1 MTIVIIILLI
11 FVIILLFINT
21 SIKKTDAR
29 EEQLKVEEL
38 QHKNKMLQYEIQQQ
52 QDEKEK
58 YSSKINNLI
67 QEKEKLDTEI
77 NQKKICLVNY
87 EKDIELD
94 YQNKQ
99 QQMKNAASLYFDSLE
114 KSYKTKEEE
123 YDKKCAALVSE
134 MADMQSQY
142 AEIQSQL
149 VQGAAAAL
157 REREK
162 KEKINFYKLKL
173 SDSDSIDIKELFEL
187 RKRFRNPSALSKL
200 VWSEYFLK
208 QTSELCN
215 RVLGTNTKCGIYK
228 ITNLISNQA
237 YIGQSVDIASR
248 FKQHIKCGLGIDT
261 PASNKLYKSM
271 IEDGVWNF
279 SFELLE
285 ECPKDKLNER
295 ESFWIDLYQTN
306 KVGLNST
313 KGNG

>member
-1 MTIVIIILLI
+1 MTIIIIILLMLI
-11 FVIILLFINT
+11 IILLFINT
-21 SIKKTDAR
+21 SIKKIDAR

-38 QHKNKMLQYEIQQQ
+38 QHKNKILQYEIQQQ

-123 YDKKCAALVSE
+123 YDKKCAALISE
-134 MADMQSQY
+134 IADMQSQY

-248 FKQHIKCGLGIDT
+248 FKQHIKCGLGIDA

>member
-1 MTIVIIILLI
+1 MTIIIITLLI
-11 FVIILLFINT
+11 LVIILLSINI
-21 SIKKTDAR
+21 SIKKLDAR
-29 EEQLKVEEL
+29 EEQQKIEEL
-38 QHKNKMLQYEIQQQ
+38 QHKSRTLQYEVQQQ
-52 QDEKEK
+52 QDKKEE
-58 YSSKINNLI
+58 YFSKINDLI
-67 QEKEKLDTEI
+67 QEKEKLDSEI
-77 NQKKICLVNY
+77 NQKKISLVNY
-87 EKDIELD
+87 EKNIELD

-200 VWSEYFLK
+200 IWSEYFLK

-228 ITNLISNQA
+228 ITNLVSNQA

-248 FKQHIKCGLGIDT
+248 FKQHIKCGLGIDA

>member
-200 VWSEYFLK
+200 IWSEYFLK

-228 ITNLISNQA
+228 ITNLVSNQA

-248 FKQHIKCGLGIDT
+248 FKQHIKCGLGIDA

-285 ECPKDKLNER
+285 ECSKDKLNER

>member
-1 MTIVIIILLI
+1 MTIIIITLLI
-11 FVIILLFINT
+11 LVIILLSINI
-21 SIKKTDAR
+21 SIKKLDAR
-29 EEQLKVEEL
+29 EEQQKIEEL
-38 QHKNKMLQYEIQQQ
+38 QHKSRTLQYEVQQQ
-52 QDEKEK
+52 QDKKEE
-58 YSSKINNLI
+58 YFSKINDLI
-67 QEKEKLDTEI
+67 QEKEKLDSEI
-77 NQKKICLVNY
+77 NQKKISLVNY
-87 EKDIELD
+87 EKNIELD

-215 RVLGTNTKCGIYK
+215 RVLGINTKCGIYK

>member
-1 MTIVIIILLI
+1 MTLIVILLLI
-11 FVIILLFINT
+11 FVIILLLINT
-21 SIKKTDAR
+21 SIKKLDVK
-29 EEQLKVEEL
+29 EEQLKIEEL
-38 QHKNKMLQYEIQQQ
+38 QCKNKTLQCEIQQQ

-58 YSSKINNLI
+58 YSIKINNLI

-77 NQKKICLVNY
+77 NQKKVCLVNY

-99 QQMKNAASLYFDSLE
+99 QQMKNAASVYFDSLE

-149 VQGAAAAL
+149 AQGAAAAL

-200 VWSEYFLK
+200 IWSEYFLK

-228 ITNLISNQA
+228 ITNLVSNQA

-248 FKQHIKCGLGIDT
+248 FKQHIKCGLGIDA

>member
-1 MTIVIIILLI
+1 MTIVVIILLVL
-11 FVIILLFINT
+11 VIILLFINT
-21 SIKKTDAR
+21 SIKKLDAR
-29 EEQLKVEEL
+29 EEQLKIEEL
-38 QHKNKMLQYEIQQQ
+38 QHKNKMLQCEIQQQ

-58 YSSKINNLI
+58 YSNKIDNLI
-67 QEKEKLDTEI
+67 QEKEKLDIEI

-123 YDKKCAALVSE
+123 YDKKCAALVSK

-200 VWSEYFLK
+200 IWSEYFLK

-228 ITNLISNQA
+228 ITNLVSNQA

-248 FKQHIKCGLGIDT
+248 FKQHIKCGLGIDA

>member
-1 MTIVIIILLI
+1 MTIIIILLLI
-11 FVIILLFINT
+11 LVIILLLINT
-21 SIKKTDAR
+21 SIKKLDAR
-29 EEQLKVEEL
+29 EEQLKIEEL
-38 QHKNKMLQYEIQQQ
+38 QRKNKALQCEIQQQ

-58 YSSKINNLI
+58 YSNKINNLI

-77 NQKKICLVNY
+77 NQKKVCLVNY

-99 QQMKNAASLYFDSLE
+99 QQMKNAASIYFDSLE

-149 VQGAAAAL
+149 AQGAAAAL

-200 VWSEYFLK
+200 IWSEYFLK

-215 RVLGTNTKCGIYK
+215 RILGTNTKCGIYK
-228 ITNLISNQA
+228 ITNLVSNQA

-295 ESFWIDLYQTN
+295 ESFWINLYQTN

>member
-228 ITNLISNQA
+228 ITNLVSNQA

-248 FKQHIKCGLGIDT
+248 FKQHIKCGLGIDA

>member
-21 SIKKTDAR
+21 SIKKIDAR

-38 QHKNKMLQYEIQQQ
+38 QHKNMMLQYAIQQQ

-200 VWSEYFLK
+200 IWSEYFLK

-248 FKQHIKCGLGIDT
+248 FKQHIKCGLGIDA

-285 ECPKDKLNER
+285 ECPKEKLNER

>member
-1 MTIVIIILLI
+1 MTIIIISLLI
-11 FVIILLFINT
+11 FVIILLLINT
-21 SIKKTDAR
+21 SIKKLDAR
-29 EEQLKVEEL
+29 EEQLKIEEL
-38 QHKNKMLQYEIQQQ
+38 QRKNKALQCEIQQQ

-58 YSSKINNLI
+58 YSNKINNLI

-99 QQMKNAASLYFDSLE
+99 QQMKNAASVYFDSLE

-134 MADMQSQY
+134 MADMKSQY

-200 VWSEYFLK
+200 IWSEYFLK

-228 ITNLISNQA
+228 ITNLVSNQA
-237 YIGQSVDIASR
+237 YIGQSVDVASR
-248 FKQHIKCGLGIDT
+248 FKQHIKCGLGIDA

>member
-1 MTIVIIILLI
+1 MTIIIISLLI
-11 FVIILLFINT
+11 FVIILLLINT
-21 SIKKTDAR
+21 SIKKLDAR
-29 EEQLKVEEL
+29 EEQLKIEEL
-38 QHKNKMLQYEIQQQ
+38 QRKNKALQCEIQQQ

-58 YSSKINNLI
+58 YSNKINNLI

-77 NQKKICLVNY
+77 NQKKVCLVNY

-99 QQMKNAASLYFDSLE
+99 QQMKNAASIYFDSLE

-134 MADMQSQY
+134 MADMKSQY

-200 VWSEYFLK
+200 IWSEYFLK

-228 ITNLISNQA
+228 ITNLVSNQA

-248 FKQHIKCGLGIDT
+248 FKQHIKCGLGIDA

>member
-1 MTIVIIILLI
+1 MTIVIIILLML
-11 FVIILLFINT
+11 VIILLFINT
-21 SIKKTDAR
+21 SIKKIDAR
-29 EEQLKVEEL
+29 EAQLKVEEL
-38 QHKNKMLQYEIQQQ
+38 QHKNKVLQYEIQQQ

-248 FKQHIKCGLGIDT
+248 FKQHIKCGLGIDA

>member
-1 MTIVIIILLI
+1 MTIIIISLLI
-11 FVIILLFINT
+11 FVIILLLINT
-21 SIKKTDAR
+21 SIKKLDAR
-29 EEQLKVEEL
+29 EEQLKIEEL
-38 QHKNKMLQYEIQQQ
+38 QRKNKALQCEIQQQ

-58 YSSKINNLI
+58 YSNKINNLI

-77 NQKKICLVNY
+77 NQKKVCLVNY

-99 QQMKNAASLYFDSLE
+99 QQMKNAASIYFDSLE

-134 MADMQSQY
+134 MADMKSQY

-200 VWSEYFLK
+200 IWSEYFLK

-215 RVLGTNTKCGIYK
+215 RILGTNTKCGIYK
-228 ITNLISNQA
+228 ITNLVSNQA

-248 FKQHIKCGLGIDT
+248 FKQHIKCGLGIDA

>member
-1 MTIVIIILLI
+1 
-11 FVIILLFINT
+11 
-21 SIKKTDAR
+21 
-29 EEQLKVEEL
+29 
-38 QHKNKMLQYEIQQQ
+38 MLQYEIQRQ

-200 VWSEYFLK
+200 IWSEYFLK

-248 FKQHIKCGLGIDT
+248 FKQHIKCGLGIDA

-313 KGNG
+313 KGNS

>member
-1 MTIVIIILLI
+1 MTIVIIILLML
-11 FVIILLFINT
+11 VIILLFINT
-21 SIKKTDAR
+21 SIKKIDAR
-29 EEQLKVEEL
+29 EAQLKVEEL
-38 QHKNKMLQYEIQQQ
+38 QHKNTILQYTIQQQ

-248 FKQHIKCGLGIDT
+248 FKQHIKCGLGIDA

>member
-1 MTIVIIILLI
+1 MTIVIIILLML
-11 FVIILLFINT
+11 VIILLFINT
-21 SIKKTDAR
+21 SIKKIDAK
-29 EEQLKVEEL
+29 EAQLKVEEL
-38 QHKNKMLQYEIQQQ
+38 QHKNKVLQYEIQQQ

-77 NQKKICLVNY
+77 NQKRICLVNY

-134 MADMQSQY
+134 IADMQSQY

-237 YIGQSVDIASR
+237 YIGQSVDIANR
-248 FKQHIKCGLGIDT
+248 FKQHIKCGLGIDA

>member
-1 MTIVIIILLI
+1 MTIVVIILLI

-200 VWSEYFLK
+200 IWSEYFLK

-228 ITNLISNQA
+228 ITNLVSNQA

-248 FKQHIKCGLGIDT
+248 FKQHIKCGLGIDA

>member
-1 MTIVIIILLI
+1 MTIVIIILLML
-11 FVIILLFINT
+11 VIILLFINT
-21 SIKKTDAR
+21 SIKKIDAR
-29 EEQLKVEEL
+29 EAQLKVEEL

-248 FKQHIKCGLGIDT
+248 FKQHIKCGLGIDA

>member
-1 MTIVIIILLI
+1 MTIVVIILLI

-38 QHKNKMLQYEIQQQ
+38 QHKNKVLQYEIQQQ
-52 QDEKEK
+52 QDKKEK

-200 VWSEYFLK
+200 IWSEYFLK

-248 FKQHIKCGLGIDT
+248 FKQHIKCGLGIDA

-313 KGNG
+313 KGNS

>member
-21 SIKKTDAR
+21 SIKKTDVR

-38 QHKNKMLQYEIQQQ
+38 QHKNTMLQYAIQQQ

-248 FKQHIKCGLGIDT
+248 FKQHIKCGLGIDA

>member
-1 MTIVIIILLI
+1 MTIIIISLLI
-11 FVIILLFINT
+11 FVIILLLINT
-21 SIKKTDAR
+21 SIKKLDAR
-29 EEQLKVEEL
+29 EEQLKIEEL
-38 QHKNKMLQYEIQQQ
+38 QRKNKALQCEIQQQ

-58 YSSKINNLI
+58 YSNKINNLI

-99 QQMKNAASLYFDSLE
+99 QQMKNAASVYFDSLE

-149 VQGAAAAL
+149 AQGAAAAL

-200 VWSEYFLK
+200 IWSEYFLK

-228 ITNLISNQA
+228 ITNLVSNQA

-248 FKQHIKCGLGIDT
+248 FKQHIKCGLGIDA

>member
-114 KSYKTKEEE
+114 KSYQTKEEE

-200 VWSEYFLK
+200 IWSEYFLK

-248 FKQHIKCGLGIDT
+248 FKQHIKCGLGIDA

>member
-1 MTIVIIILLI
+1 ML
-11 FVIILLFINT
+11 VIILLFINT
-21 SIKKTDAR
+21 SVKKIDAR
-29 EEQLKVEEL
+29 EEQLKIEEL
-38 QHKNKMLQYEIQQQ
+38 QHKNKVLQYEIQQQ

-200 VWSEYFLK
+200 IWSEYFLK

-215 RVLGTNTKCGIYK
+215 RVLGTNIKCGIYK

-248 FKQHIKCGLGIDT
+248 FKQHIKCGLGIDA

>member
-1 MTIVIIILLI
+1 MTIVIIILLML
-11 FVIILLFINT
+11 VIILLFINT
-21 SIKKTDAR
+21 SIKKIDAR
-29 EEQLKVEEL
+29 EAQQKVEEL
-38 QHKNKMLQYEIQQQ
+38 QHKNTILQYTIQQQ

-58 YSSKINNLI
+58 YSSKINKLI

-248 FKQHIKCGLGIDT
+248 FKQHIKCGLGIDA

>member
-1 MTIVIIILLI
+1 MTIVIIILLML
-11 FVIILLFINT
+11 VIILLFINT
-21 SIKKTDAR
+21 SIKKIDAR
-29 EEQLKVEEL
+29 EAQLKVEEL
-38 QHKNKMLQYEIQQQ
+38 QHKNKVLQYEIQQQ

-67 QEKEKLDTEI
+67 QEKEKLDIEI

-157 REREK
+157 RERKK

-248 FKQHIKCGLGIDT
+248 FKQHIKCGLGIDA

>member
-21 SIKKTDAR
+21 SIKRTDAR

-149 VQGAAAAL
+149 IQGAAAAL

-200 VWSEYFLK
+200 IWSEYFLK

-228 ITNLISNQA
+228 ITNLVSNQA

-248 FKQHIKCGLGIDT
+248 FKQHIKCGLGIDA

>member
-1 MTIVIIILLI
+1 MAIIIIILLI

-157 REREK
+157 RERGK

-215 RVLGTNTKCGIYK
+215 RVLGINTKCGIYK

-248 FKQHIKCGLGIDT
+248 FKQHIKCGLGIDA

>member
-21 SIKKTDAR
+21 SIKKTDVR

-38 QHKNKMLQYEIQQQ
+38 QHKNTMLQYAIQQQ

-200 VWSEYFLK
+200 IWSEYFLK

-248 FKQHIKCGLGIDT
+248 FKQHIKCGLGIDA

>member
-1 MTIVIIILLI
+1 MAIIIITLLI
-11 FVIILLFINT
+11 LVVILLSINI
-21 SIKKTDAR
+21 SIKKLDAK
-29 EEQLKVEEL
+29 EEQQKIEEL
-38 QHKNKMLQYEIQQQ
+38 QHKSRTLQYEVQQQ
-52 QDEKEK
+52 QDKKEE
-58 YSSKINNLI
+58 YFNKINNLI
-67 QEKEKLDTEI
+67 KEKEKLDSEI
-77 NQKKICLVNY
+77 NQKKISLVNY
-87 EKDIELD
+87 EKNIELD

-99 QQMKNAASLYFDSLE
+99 QQMKNAANLYFDSLE

-149 VQGAAAAL
+149 AQGAAAAL

-187 RKRFRNPSALSKL
+187 RNRFRNPSALSKL
-200 VWSEYFLK
+200 IWSEYFLK

-215 RVLGTNTKCGIYK
+215 RILGTNTKCGIYK
-228 ITNLISNQA
+228 ITNLVSNQA

-271 IEDGVWNF
+271 LEDGVWNF

-295 ESFWIDLYQTN
+295 ESFWINLYQTN

-313 KGNG
+313 KGNS

>member
-1 MTIVIIILLI
+1 MTIIIISLLI
-11 FVIILLFINT
+11 FVIILLLINT
-21 SIKKTDAR
+21 SIKKLDAR
-29 EEQLKVEEL
+29 EEQLKIEEL
-38 QHKNKMLQYEIQQQ
+38 QRKNKALQCEIQQQ

-58 YSSKINNLI
+58 YSNKINNLI

-77 NQKKICLVNY
+77 NQKKVCLVNY

-99 QQMKNAASLYFDSLE
+99 QQMKNAASIYFDSLE

-149 VQGAAAAL
+149 AQGAAAAL

-200 VWSEYFLK
+200 IWSEYFLK

-228 ITNLISNQA
+228 ITNLVSNQA

-248 FKQHIKCGLGIDT
+248 FKQHIKCGLGIDA

>member
-200 VWSEYFLK
+200 IWSEYFLK

-248 FKQHIKCGLGIDT
+248 FKQHIKCGLGIDA

>member
-38 QHKNKMLQYEIQQQ
+38 QHKNMMLQYAIQQQ

-77 NQKKICLVNY
+77 SQKKICLVNY

-200 VWSEYFLK
+200 IWSEYFLK

-228 ITNLISNQA
+228 ITNLVSNQA

-248 FKQHIKCGLGIDT
+248 FKQHIKCGLGIDA

-285 ECPKDKLNER
+285 ECSKDKLNER

>member
-11 FVIILLFINT
+11 FVIILLVINT
-21 SIKKTDAR
+21 SIKKIDAR

-67 QEKEKLDTEI
+67 QEKDKLDTEI

-248 FKQHIKCGLGIDT
+248 FKQHIKCGLGIDA

-271 IEDGVWNF
+271 LEDGVWNF

>member
-38 QHKNKMLQYEIQQQ
+38 QHKNMMLQYAIQQQ

-200 VWSEYFLK
+200 IWSEYFLK

-228 ITNLISNQA
+228 ITNLVSNQA

-248 FKQHIKCGLGIDT
+248 FKQHIKCGLGIDA

>member
-1 MTIVIIILLI
+1 MTIVIITLLI
-11 FVIILLFINT
+11 LVIILLVINT
-21 SIKKTDAR
+21 SIKKIDAR
-29 EEQLKVEEL
+29 EEQLKIEEL
-38 QHKNKMLQYEIQQQ
+38 QHKNKTLQYEIQQQ

-67 QEKEKLDTEI
+67 QEKERLDTEI

-134 MADMQSQY
+134 MADIQSQY

-149 VQGAAAAL
+149 AQGAAAAL

-187 RKRFRNPSALSKL
+187 RQRFRNPSALSKL
-200 VWSEYFLK
+200 IWSEYFLK

-271 IEDGVWNF
+271 LEDGVWNF

>member
-1 MTIVIIILLI
+1 MAIIIITLLI
-11 FVIILLFINT
+11 LVVILLSINI
-21 SIKKTDAR
+21 SIKKLDAK
-29 EEQLKVEEL
+29 EEQQKIEEL
-38 QHKNKMLQYEIQQQ
+38 QHKSRTLQYEVQQQ
-52 QDEKEK
+52 QDKKEE
-58 YSSKINNLI
+58 YFNKINNLI
-67 QEKEKLDTEI
+67 QEKEKLDSEI
-77 NQKKICLVNY
+77 NQKKISLVNY
-87 EKDIELD
+87 EKNIELD

-99 QQMKNAASLYFDSLE
+99 QQMKNAANFYFDSLE

-187 RKRFRNPSALSKL
+187 RNRFRNPSALSKL
-200 VWSEYFLK
+200 IWSEYFLK

-228 ITNLISNQA
+228 ITNLVSNQA

-271 IEDGVWNF
+271 LEDGVWNF

-295 ESFWIDLYQTN
+295 ESFWINLYQTN

-313 KGNG
+313 KGNS

>member
-1 MTIVIIILLI
+1 M
-11 FVIILLFINT
+11 
-21 SIKKTDAR
+21 
-29 EEQLKVEEL
+29 
-38 QHKNKMLQYEIQQQ
+38 MLQYAIQQQ

-248 FKQHIKCGLGIDT
+248 FKQHIKCGLGIDA

>member
-1 MTIVIIILLI
+1 MTIVVIILLI
-11 FVIILLFINT
+11 FIIILLFINT
-21 SIKKTDAR
+21 SIKKIDAR

-38 QHKNKMLQYEIQQQ
+38 QHKSKMLQYEIQQQ
-52 QDEKEK
+52 QDEKGK
-58 YSSKINNLI
+58 YSSKINKLI

-248 FKQHIKCGLGIDT
+248 FKQHIKYGLGIDA

>member
-228 ITNLISNQA
+228 ITNLVSNQA

-248 FKQHIKCGLGIDT
+248 FKQHIKCGLGIDA

-313 KGNG
+313 KGNS